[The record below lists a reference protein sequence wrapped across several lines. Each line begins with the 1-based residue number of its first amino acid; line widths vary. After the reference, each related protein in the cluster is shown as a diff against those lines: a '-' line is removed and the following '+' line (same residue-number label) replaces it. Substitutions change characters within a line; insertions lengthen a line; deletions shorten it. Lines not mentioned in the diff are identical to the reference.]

1 MTIKKIEAQSPWA
14 QSSDLVAE
22 NIAKPQAPSPKPQ
35 VMFPELLTESGNRST
50 INVDV
55 LKALV
60 GDAKTI
66 PKTPKERRLYI
77 DTKLKE
83 SGN

>member
-35 VMFPELLTESGNRST
+35 APSHVSRTADG
-50 INVDV
+50 
-55 LKALV
+55 KW
-60 GDAKTI
+60 
-66 PKTPKERRLYI
+66 
-77 DTKLKE
+77 
-83 SGN
+83 